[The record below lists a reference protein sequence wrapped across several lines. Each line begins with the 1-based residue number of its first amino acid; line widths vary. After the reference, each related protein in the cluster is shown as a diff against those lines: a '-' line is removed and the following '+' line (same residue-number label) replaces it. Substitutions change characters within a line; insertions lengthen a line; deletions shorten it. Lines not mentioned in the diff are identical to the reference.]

1 MNGRATSLSS
11 AQLVGFTGGL
21 CFLFLSF
28 FGGQV
33 LTVERKKAVGA
44 ALLSSCFTEQEVR
57 VYSVERI
64 EQGVVLLPLDQL

>member
-21 CFLFLSF
+21 CFFFFF

>member
-11 AQLVGFTGGL
+11 AQLVGFIGGL
-21 CFLFLSF
+21 CFIF

-33 LTVERKKAVGA
+33 LTVEGKKAVGA

-64 EQGVVLLPLDQL
+64 E